1 MLLKKQQLNPTKLIA
16 LGYCAII
23 LIGAV
28 LLTLPISSKNGV
40 MTPFIDALFTA
51 ATSTCVTGLV
61 VYDTYSHWSLFG
73 QLIIIT
79 LIQVGGIGFMTVAIS
94 AVSLTKRKI
103 GLSNRYVMQESIAA
117 PHMGGIVRLTKLV
130 VFGTLFFEISGAFL
144 LSFKFIP
151 ELGALRGIYF
161 SVFHSVSAFCNAG
174 IDLMGYYSPFSS
186 LVTVENNYLFLIV
199 IMGLIIVGGLG
210 FFVWSDLLE
219 HGLKFKRY
227 SLHTKVVLATTVFL
241 IIFGAVLIYIF
252 EMKGTAFQGMEQHQ
266 KVMASLFQAVSPR
279 TAGFNSIDLTALT
292 DSSLLLII
300 CLMIVGGSPGSTAG
314 GIKTTTF
321 TILVL
326 SIVAVVK
333 RKKSV
338 ECFSRRIDEETF
350 RQVCSILMMYLILV
364 MFSTMAVCAI
374 DGLDFMAVLFETSS
388 AVGTV
393 GLTLGITPELSGV
406 SKFIVLLLMYFGRV
420 GGISVLLAISNRVPA
435 AYRYPQEKIAVG

>member
-1 MLLKKQQLNPTKLIA
+1 M
-16 LGYCAII
+16 
-23 LIGAV
+23 
-28 LLTLPISSKNGV
+28 
-40 MTPFIDALFTA
+40 
-51 ATSTCVTGLV
+51 
-61 VYDTYSHWSLFG
+61 
-73 QLIIIT
+73 
-79 LIQVGGIGFMTVAIS
+79 
-94 AVSLTKRKI
+94 
-103 GLSNRYVMQESIAA
+103 
-117 PHMGGIVRLTKLV
+117 
-130 VFGTLFFEISGAFL
+130 
-144 LSFKFIP
+144 
-151 ELGALRGIYF
+151 
-161 SVFHSVSAFCNAG
+161 
-174 IDLMGYYSPFSS
+174 
-186 LVTVENNYLFLIV
+186 
-199 IMGLIIVGGLG
+199 GGLG